1 MRIAHVITRMILGG
15 AQENT
20 LLSCEGSMRSHG
32 AEVLLITG
40 PAIGPEGSLIERGRA
55 GGVPIEIVPQL
66 RRSIHPWRDWR
77 AYLRIKRILREFR
90 PDVVHTHSAKGGI
103 LGRAA
108 AAALGVPAIVH
119 TVHGAPF
126 HLYQSPLA
134 REFARRCERW
144 AARRCHAIV
153 SVSDAM
159 TELMV
164 TGGVAPR
171 EKFTTIYSGLEV
183 EPFLAA
189 EASRDAA
196 RAELGYRPE
205 HLVIGKIARLFAL
218 KGHEFLIRAAPAI
231 VAAWPNARFL
241 LVGDGVLRR
250 ELESQVARA
259 GLADHFQFLGLVPP
273 ERIPRLI
280 AAMDIVVHVSL
291 REGLARALV
300 QALLAGRPV
309 VSYDIDGAREVVRD
323 GETGFL
329 VQPRSIDGIVG
340 VVSRLAADSRL
351 RARMGESRRRELA
364 DRFRQERMVDQ
375 LHCLYERLLAASA
388 SPRASVVG
396 ERRGD

>member
-1 MRIAHVITRMILGG
+1 MIIGG

-20 LLSCEGSMRSHG
+20 LLSCQGSMRRG
-32 AEVLLITG
+32 AEVVLVTG

-55 GGVPIEIVPQL
+55 GGVSIEIVPEL
-66 RRSIHPWRDWR
+66 RRAINPQRDWR
-77 AYLRIKRILREFR
+77 AYRRIKRVLREFR

-108 AAALGVPAIVH
+108 ASALSVPAIVH

-126 HLYQSPLA
+126 YPYQNPLA

-144 AARRCHAIV
+144 AARRCHAMV

-159 TELMV
+159 TDLMV
-164 TGGVAPR
+164 SGGVAPQ

-189 EASRDAA
+189 AACREAA

-205 HLVIGKIARLFAL
+205 DIVVGKIARLFPL
-218 KGHEFLIRAAPAI
+218 KGHEFLLRAAPAI
-231 VAAWPNARFL
+231 VAAFPNGQFL
-241 LVGDGVLRR
+241 LVGDGVLCG

-259 GLADHFQFLGLVPP
+259 DLAKHFQFVGLVAP

-300 QALLAGRPV
+300 QALLVGRPV
-309 VSYDIDGAREVVRD
+309 VSYDVDGAREVVSS
-323 GETGFL
+323 GETGLL
-329 VQPRSIDGIVG
+329 VPPKSIDELTAAVN
-340 VVSRLAADSRL
+340 RLAADPAL
-351 RARMGESRRRELA
+351 RAQMGAEGRRRFA
-364 DRFRQERMVDQ
+364 DRFRHERMVDE
-375 LHCLYERLLAASA
+375 LHKLYERLLAKRPPT
-388 SPRASVVG
+388 SPKS
-396 ERRGD
+396 

>member
-1 MRIAHVITRMILGG
+1 MRIAHIITRMILGG

-20 LLSCEGSMRSHG
+20 LLSCEGSMRRHG

-40 PAIGPEGSLIERGRA
+40 PAMGPEGSLIERGRA
-55 GGVPIEIVPQL
+55 GGVPIEIVPEL
-66 RRSIHPWRDWR
+66 RRAIHPWLDWR
-77 AYLRIKRILREFR
+77 AYRRIKQAICAFH

-108 AAALGVPAIVH
+108 ASTLGVSAIVH

-126 HLYQSPLA
+126 HPYQNPLA

-153 SVSDAM
+153 SVSDVM

-171 EKFTTIYSGLEV
+171 EKLTTIYSGLEV

-189 EASRDAA
+189 EPSRDAA

-241 LVGDGVLRR
+241 LVGDGVLHR
-250 ELESQVARA
+250 EIESRVARA
-259 GLADHFQFLGLVPP
+259 GLADHFQFLGLVPS

-329 VQPRSIDGIVG
+329 VQPKSIDGLVRA
-340 VVSRLAADSRL
+340 VSRLAADSGL
-351 RARMGESRRRELA
+351 RARMGASGRQKLA

-375 LHCLYERLLAASA
+375 LHCLYERVLNES
-388 SPRASVVG
+388 RQH
-396 ERRGD
+396 